1 MPGKRNH
8 KSILTLM
15 PRRWHYLL
23 DGAKSPDTNII
34 ACKTPALLL
43 LAILPLLIPTKSF
56 AQWTNE
62 PPGSTTILDCP
73 FSGPQSECGINDV
86 YHSTT
91 HMDDPSAPISPP
103 GVSVDTLQPFAKTG
117 GSQQSYLF
125 GNNYDEVYMG
135 MMVRSNPEFQGRVV
149 GNKMFFLKGP
159 DSNGVWILS
168 PESRLQP
175 SGTLIFMVNSGE
187 FDNSHTCAADRG
199 LICYAN
205 AGGDWLVKGQWTKIE
220 AYVKKSTTETSR
232 DGIVRW
238 WINGKLAGN
247 YTNMNYADAGLD
259 EWVWTETWDGAGDMG
274 TSNTVPWYWYIDHL
288 YLSIPHCPDGCKN
301 SGWKNLPPGGG
312 SGSGGIGGGG
322 GSTEPVPPGEGTDT
336 PHKKM
341 TLPVPGKIIMEH
353 GSLADPNEVQ
363 DFDPHFGLFPL
374 TIPAPLP
381 VFARKLWCYGPL
393 YVCYYFCYCLPIP
406 KNWCWE
412 FPECFAT
419 NIVNLEATLWIKH
432 AWPEGEGRL
441 DPPSRFT
448 VTPTDNYAR
457 DMCVNGATLGY
468 DKFDPNTGK
477 LAVPINPDTGAPINS
492 SGYDERATGFVTG
505 ARPERNS
512 CMATIDT
519 PVFNPL
525 SDVSNQKGGT
535 MYSYYENMM
544 NYPFRSYDAAL
555 KTVGSDTAARVNIYG
570 TSNRY
575 LSTTFFLG
583 GELGCP
589 DWVYQPKDKD
599 TGKAREPKNGLEWL
613 DGAGA
618 CYDYFM
624 YQRAAHPEWTMERTG
639 VSTDDPLSLPPER
652 GGNPDL
658 AIFNSCQ
665 PLMNGHDAKLVAKG
679 ASPIGKGYSPVLQYQ
694 RPDLDE
700 AEYSPMGQLQKTF
713 KKRFPQVPLPAFQ
726 DYFPCLTQPQDA
738 GPMKVTD
745 WDTFN
750 TTLLINYAISF
761 SVEVVFLPDVE
772 AGPMYF
778 VPISNQDS
786 YQSPGK
792 GKDGFCPN
800 VEKIN
805 DPTNPFAPRDD
816 FLNVEGV
823 NPRPADGINLGAQL
837 ARYAKLAALANAD
850 QFKFSPAN
858 TWIYS
863 TDREYS
869 FQTRVFT
876 PRERILNDWEF
887 AYSDFDPLNPAANF
901 ESLKHPEVM
910 CAVVPVDILE
920 PRRKAFNNCIMQ
932 RINFNF
938 TTFRRRNFLSTY
950 YKNTLAPW
958 KKPCVTR
965 FWEKDNYSECP
976 VSMSI
981 QQCCRIIVKDVV
993 PSNYVKIRTCEGLRQ
1008 KRDMIFGFNHIY
1020 DYAAKP
1026 NEISTTEADGS
1037 ITKIDSPI
1045 PVTSPGGLAIRS
1057 PVRLEGYDADNPD
1070 AFIDPNAPQDF
1081 DKAKEAYDAIYDI
1094 NQKLTMVGCD
1104 NTEPRTLRFDY
1115 YFPRSTWKEIPGTN
1129 EITDGIKELQKQSDE
1144 LIKMARDDAKKLT
1157 LLETPTIWSGFNEIK
1172 VTGDSIVKSLQLIW
1186 EKTAKETADA
1196 QVEYGNTLRDIGIMT
1211 TRQNLALMTANVL
1224 PIDLPAA
1231 LAGRLQ
1237 EAIGNYILKKA
1248 ISDAAFILFDE
1259 ARTVNKAA
1267 ILTEE
1272 NFVRNAIMEM
1282 LDFEQQS
1289 IIDNGK
1295 AVADQLMIDGVQ
1307 SIQSSV
1313 GPKLSQAVD
1322 QAYGVLNSNIVS
1334 KEAMAVAGEG
1344 GSHMP
1349 YMRWWDTGTSA
1360 GNPLHG
1366 GSFINTLG
1374 SYDTIIG
1381 VGHEERSFN
1390 DATSTAT
1397 DISEET
1403 DPEAIA
1409 AAKKEVDD
1417 ANTKL
1422 AEARDTL
1429 FNALNDWNNNS
1440 GSGIPGTPIWDGDTI
1455 LQSADNRVGISGICQ
1470 LSPPGTDCTAFN
1482 TDFPILQNNVNA
1494 ASSAVQAANESLEA
1508 ANGELFSSDSS
1519 SGIELKPWQS
1529 LTQSAKM
1536 GRIGGWDGV
1545 KAHQMWTLH
1554 RQNLSCIGRY
1564 EKLFKPFSAEDFV
1577 LARAGA
1583 NYTTKNGNQFPWPLA
1598 WRGYINDPDNDFQ
1611 KHKYTDGLDYAQ
1623 KGDIIIYMVN
1633 GLRRI
1638 AYVSKVNTYE
1648 PKFVKIE
1655 SWDQGKFPS
1664 ATGSS
1669 ISLGTGV
1676 ERLIFKDKVPTAA
1689 RKFKPEKPITVGIG
1703 PVSELL
1709 DISAIDEVAKV
1720 NGQPSCEDPDFTS
1733 CVLGG
1738 PGAINNDGPSYP
1750 NSTWDDVEIYRPSL
1764 DTEQR
1769 QCPLINTASGIDG
1782 KPDFITTNLSSE
1794 NFAFCVNAGYD
1805 PPPSYVI
1812 GYNGAGAG
1820 NVSDTTLCGV
1830 DWGDCKSTDKEHRCF
1845 PGGQIC
1851 YSATGVE
1858 QIPEAPPEDTKACTA
1873 DELKEAAKA
1882 YREYVKSLQDG
1893 VSEKQKAA
1901 QAKMLAA
1908 QARVKALLNNYN
1920 SLKSESARLGAQ
1932 KNGTSAASQAGTKLS
1947 TLNTQLAQAQSE
1959 LTAAQAM
1966 TIPAPIIDSS
1976 SGKPVVTNQAEIDA
1990 ATKAKQDKITSLQNQ
2005 ISTLNSGIT
2014 EQKDIVQTGTDLN
2027 NEATRLANLQAEETA
2042 ARNSLND
2049 YIASHSGSD
2058 SSDPAIVDNIAKL
2071 DAAAT
2076 EAHNAVVASQNRI
2089 DSIQGTLGNMT
2100 SLDPEVLAQQEKDKE
2115 TLAAMEAEIERAKNA
2130 ADAAEEEATQLPER
2144 IQPAPFTCPWNGP
2157 DDLGLDG
2164 SEVSGSG
2171 GEYVPP
2177 TQSGSGNG
2185 TNGGSTTT
2193 GTTTGTTTTTTP

>member
-1 MPGKRNH
+1 MLGKSKLKRF
-8 KSILTLM
+8 L
-15 PRRWHYLL
+15 
-23 DGAKSPDTNII
+23 
-34 ACKTPALLL
+34 ALLPEREHCPPVGIKL
-43 LAILPLLIPTKSF
+43 NTSKLFILALLPLLIPTKSF

-62 PPGSTTILDCP
+62 PPGSTVILDCP
-73 FSGPQSECGINDV
+73 FSGPSSDCKINDV
-86 YHSTT
+86 YHSEALGS
-91 HMDDPSAPISPP
+91 DPTAPVSGP
-103 GVSVDTLQPFAKTG
+103 GVSYDYLAPYAKTG
-117 GSQQSYLF
+117 GSQRSYLF
-125 GNNYDEVYMG
+125 GNNYNEAYMG
-135 MMVRSNPEFQGRVV
+135 MMVRTNPEFEGRTVA
-149 GNKMFFLKGP
+149 NKMAFLKGP
-159 DSNGVWILS
+159 DSNGLLALAS
-168 PESRLQP
+168 ESRLQP
-175 SGTLIFMVNSGE
+175 GGAVFFMHNTGGL
-187 FDNSHTCAADRG
+187 DNSHTCAADLG
-199 LICYAN
+199 LICYTN
-205 AGGDWLVKGQWTKIE
+205 AGSGYLTKGQWTKIE
-220 AYVKKSTTETSR
+220 FYVKKSTTNTSR

-238 WINGKLAGN
+238 WVNGQLAGN
-247 YTNMNYADAGLD
+247 YTNMNYAAAGLN

-274 TSNTVPWYWYIDHL
+274 TSNTVPWYWYFDHL
-288 YLSIPHCPDGCKN
+288 HLSIPNCPDGCAL
-301 SGWKNLPPGGG
+301 SGWNNLPSGGG

-341 TLPVPGKIIMEH
+341 TMPVPGKIIMEH
-353 GSLADPNEVQ
+353 GSLADTNEVQ

-381 VFARKLWCYGPL
+381 VFARSLWCYGPI
-393 YVCYYFCYCLPIP
+393 YVCYWVCVCVPIP

-441 DPPSRFT
+441 DTPGRYS
-448 VTPTDNYAR
+448 VTPTDNYSR

-512 CMATIDT
+512 CMTTIDT

-544 NYPFRSYDAAL
+544 NYPFRSYDSSL
-555 KTVGSDTAARVNIYG
+555 RTVGSDIGARVNIYG

-589 DWVYQPKDKD
+589 DWIYQPVEN
-599 TGKAREPKNGLEWL
+599 GKAREPKNGLEWL

-624 YQRAAHPEWTMERTG
+624 YQRAAHPEWTMERPG

-665 PLMNGHDAKLVAKG
+665 PLMNGHDAKLVAQG

-694 RPDLDE
+694 RADLDE

-713 KKRFPQVPLPAFQ
+713 KKRFPEVPLPAFQ
-726 DYFPCLTQPQDA
+726 DYFPCLIKPDDA
-738 GPMKVTD
+738 GPNKVTD

-761 SVEVVFLPDVE
+761 TVEVTFLPSVE

-778 VPISNQDS
+778 VPISNQDP

-800 VEKIN
+800 IEKIN

-816 FLNVEGV
+816 FLHVENV
-823 NPRPADGINLGAQL
+823 NPRAKGGFDLGAQL

-876 PRERILNDWEF
+876 PRERIFNDWEF
-887 AYSDFDPLNPAANF
+887 AYSDFDPLNPASSA

-920 PRRKAFNNCIMQ
+920 PRRRAFNNCIMQ

-1037 ITKIDSPI
+1037 ITKVDSPI
-1045 PVTSPGGLAIRS
+1045 PVTSIGGLAIKS
-1057 PVRLEGYDADNPD
+1057 PVRLEGYDPNNPD

-1081 DKAKEAYDAIYDI
+1081 DKSKAAYDEIYDI

-1104 NTEPRTLRFDY
+1104 NTEPETLRFEY
-1115 YFPRSTWKEIPGTN
+1115 YFPRSSWKELPGTN
-1129 EITDGIKELQKQSDE
+1129 EITDGIKELQKQSDD
-1144 LIKMARDDAKKLT
+1144 LIQQARDTAKKAT
-1157 LLETPTIWSGFNEIK
+1157 LAETPVIWAGFNEVKI
-1172 VTGDSIVKSLQLIW
+1172 TSEGIVKSLQLIW

-1211 TRQNLALMTANVL
+1211 TKQDLALMTANVL

-1237 EAIGNYILKKA
+1237 TAIGNYIVKKA
-1248 ISDAAFILFDE
+1248 ISDAAFLLFDE
-1259 ARTVNKAA
+1259 ARTVAKAS

-1272 NFVRNAIMEM
+1272 NFVRNAIINM
-1282 LDFEQQS
+1282 LDFEQQY

-1295 AVADQLMIDGVQ
+1295 TIADQAMINGVQ
-1307 SIQSSV
+1307 AIQSTV
-1313 GPKLSQAVD
+1313 GPRLAQAID
-1322 QAYGVLNSNIVS
+1322 QTYSFANSNIGSQLV
-1334 KEAMAVAGEG
+1334 MAQAGEG

-1397 DISEET
+1397 DISEEA

-1409 AAKKEVDD
+1409 TAQKELDD
-1417 ANTKL
+1417 ASVKL
-1422 AEARDTL
+1422 AEARETL

-1440 GSGIPGTPIWDGDTI
+1440 GSGIGGTPIWDGDTI
-1455 LQSADNRVGISGICQ
+1455 MQSADNRVGVSGICQ
-1470 LSPPGTDCTAFN
+1470 LSPQGTDCTAFN
-1482 TDFPILQNNVNA
+1482 TDFPILQANVNTA
-1494 ASSAVQAANESLEA
+1494 RSAVQAAQGNLDA
-1508 ANGELFSSDSS
+1508 ANGEVITSDSS
-1519 SGIELKPWQS
+1519 SGITLKPWQS

-1545 KAHQMWTLH
+1545 KAHQMWTLR

-1564 EKLFKPFSAEDFV
+1564 EKLFKPFSSEDFV

-1583 NYTTKNGNQFPWPLA
+1583 NYTTKDGNQYPWPLA
-1598 WRGYINDPDNDFQ
+1598 WRGYINDPNNDFQ
-1611 KHKYTDGLDYAQ
+1611 KFKYKDGLDNAQ
-1623 KGDIIIYMVN
+1623 KGDIIVYMVN
-1633 GLRRI
+1633 GLRRV
-1638 AYVSKVNTYE
+1638 AYVSKVNTYD
-1648 PKFVKIE
+1648 PRFVKIE
-1655 SWDQGKFPS
+1655 SWDHSKFPS
-1664 ATGSS
+1664 ATGSGV
-1669 ISLGTGV
+1669 SLGTGV
-1676 ERLIFKDKVPTAA
+1676 ERLIFKDEVPTAA
-1689 RKFKPEKPITVGIG
+1689 RKFRPENVPSVAVG
-1703 PVSELL
+1703 PVSDLL
-1709 DISAIDEVAKV
+1709 DISAIGDAAKV

-1738 PGAINNDGPSYP
+1738 PGAVNNDGPSYP
-1750 NSTWDDVEIYRPSL
+1750 NSTWNDVEVYRPSL
-1764 DTEQR
+1764 DTAQR
-1769 QCPLINTASGIDG
+1769 QCPLINTASGVDG
-1782 KPDFITTNLSSE
+1782 NPDFITSNLSSE

-1830 DWGDCKSTDKEHRCF
+1830 DWGDCKASDKDRRCF
-1845 PGGQIC
+1845 PGGQLC

-1858 QIPEAPPEDTKACTA
+1858 IPPELPPEETEACTA
-1873 DELKEAAKA
+1873 DELKEAGAA
-1882 YREYVKSLQDG
+1882 YKEYVKSLQEG
-1893 VSEKQKAA
+1893 VSEKQRAA

-1920 SLKSESARLGAQ
+1920 SLKAESARSGAQ

-1947 TLNTQLAQAQSE
+1947 TLNTQLAQAQTE

-1966 TIPAPIIDSS
+1966 TIPAPVIDNS
-1976 SGKPVVTNQAEIDA
+1976 SGKPIVTNQAAIDA

-2005 ISTLNSGIT
+2005 ISSINSGIT
-2014 EQKDIVQTGTDLN
+2014 EQKDIVQTGNDLN
-2027 NEATRLANLQAEETA
+2027 DEATRLSNLQAEETA

-2076 EAHNAVVASQNRI
+2076 KAHEAVVASQNRI
-2089 DSIQGTLGNMT
+2089 DSIQGNLGDMT
-2100 SLDPEVLAQQEKDKE
+2100 SLDPEVAAQQEKDKE
-2115 TLAAMEAEIERAKNA
+2115 TLAAMEAEILRAKNA
-2130 ADAAEEEATQLPER
+2130 VDAAEEEATQLPER
-2144 IQPAPFTCPWNGP
+2144 VKPAPFTCPWNGP

-2164 SEVSGSG
+2164 SDVSGSG

-2177 TQSGSGNG
+2177 TQSGGTGGTSSSTSGG
-2185 TNGGSTTT
+2185 TSGSTSG
-2193 GTTTGTTTTTTP
+2193 GTAP